1 MPKYHVLMSES
12 LGKTIEIEA
21 ESAEQAEELVNNG
34 DWYDEW
40 VIREKVVDR
49 FVVESEEV
57 KGVEDEQVN

>member
-21 ESAEQAEELVNNG
+21 KSAKQAEELVNNG
-34 DWYDEW
+34 DWHDEW
-40 VIREKVVDR
+40 VIKEKIVDR

-57 KGVEDEQVN
+57 KENE